1 MNTHV
6 TADLRTEGTAGMRK
20 AALGA
25 LIAASLLGAC
35 STHQVPMTY
44 SPAAVQKPPLAKP
57 EVEVLTVTDARKYT
71 GKHLGAIRG
80 GYGNA
85 LKTIEASG
93 PVKDV
98 VHKAF
103 EDALKARGLLAASNG
118 GSYGLDITVEKLDC
132 SQLVRKEAHA
142 RFRVAVLDKNTGQPV
157 YSKVVEDNRE
167 DTGNPFA
174 TGVFGSVDELTKM
187 TNDSMQAAI
196 DQALDN
202 PAFLT
207 VVRAR

>member
-1 MNTHV
+1 
-6 TADLRTEGTAGMRK
+6 MRK
-20 AALGA
+20 AALCVLMVVGM
-25 LIAASLLGAC
+25 LGAC
-35 STHQVPMTY
+35 STHQVTMTY
-44 SPAAVQKPPLAKP
+44 NPAAVQKPPAAKP

-80 GYGNA
+80 GYGNT

-103 EDALKARGLLAASNG
+103 IDGLNARGLLAPSDG
-118 GSYGLDITVEKLDC
+118 GRYGLDVTVEKLDC
-132 SQLVRKEAHA
+132 SQLVRKEAHT
-142 RFRVAVLDKNTGQPV
+142 RFQLTVLDKSTGRPV
-157 YSKVVEDNRE
+157 YSKIVEDNRE
-167 DTGNPFA
+167 DMGNLFA
-174 TGVFGSVDELTKM
+174 TGIFGSVDELTKLS
-187 TNDSMQAAI
+187 NDSMQAAV

-207 VVRAR
+207 VVGVR